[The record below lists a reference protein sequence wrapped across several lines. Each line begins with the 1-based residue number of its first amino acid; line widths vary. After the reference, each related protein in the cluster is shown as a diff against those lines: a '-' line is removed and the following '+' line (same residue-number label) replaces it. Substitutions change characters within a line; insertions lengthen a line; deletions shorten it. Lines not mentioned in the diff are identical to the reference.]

1 MLFMGLIIVPILI
14 YDDMK
19 SSDAKKDLK
28 NITPIICSDIK
39 SETDEE
45 ILEKIKKRE
54 DESEALRK
62 ILLNLSEPAKIKRKH
77 HK

>member
-1 MLFMGLIIVPILI
+1 MELIIVPILI

-28 NITPIICSDIK
+28 NITHIICSDIK

-45 ILEKIKKRE
+45 ILEKIKKKE

-62 ILLNLSEPAKIKRKH
+62 ILLNLSEPAKNKKKH